1 MAMTKIY
8 FEQLWG
14 CPAVHLPEEQQVG
27 HCGLEQQVFLE
38 TVAQEENPTASTTA
52 AKQETMGVKVF
63 LIMPLT
69 LHDQDG
75 FSSSKRH
82 SDGNPH
88 LQIFYNL
95 FTPA

>member
-1 MAMTKIY
+1 M
-8 FEQLWG
+8 
-14 CPAVHLPEEQQVG
+14 HLPEEQQVG

-38 TVAQEENPTASTTA
+38 TVAQEENPTASTMA

-69 LHDQDG
+69 LHAPSG
-75 FSSSKRH
+75 FSSCKRH
-82 SDGNPH
+82 QGGNPH

-95 FTPA
+95 FTLA

>member
-1 MAMTKIY
+1 MTKIY

-38 TVAQEENPTASTTA
+38 TVAQDENPKASTRA
-52 AKQETMGVKVF
+52 AKQETIGVKVF
-63 LIMPLT
+63 LIMALS
-69 LHDQDG
+69 LHDEDG
-75 FSSSKRH
+75 FSSGKR
-82 SDGNPH
+82 SLNRSRD